1 MIAEAQRVQ
10 EFTATSWT
18 LIRSA
23 ADGSDKARDAFA
35 SRYAP
40 VVRAFLLTLW
50 ARSPAREE
58 IDDAIAEVLFEC
70 MKDGGVL
77 EKAEPR
83 RSGGFRA
90 FLFGVVKNVA
100 ARFEK
105 RHAVRARRQ
114 ADTIDDAET
123 SVELARDASFAFD
136 RAWAVAV
143 MKTASDEHRAKAAKE
158 GPRAVRRVDILDALF
173 REGRTIRD
181 VAAEWRENA
190 AHLHHEYAEARRDFA
205 QVLRSVVAAE
215 LGLESGSPDVEAE
228 CRGLLALL
236 GE

>member
-1 MIAEAQRVQ
+1 MIAEAPRVQ

-23 ADGSDKARDAFA
+23 ADGQGSARDAFA
-35 SRYAP
+35 CRYGP

-58 IDDAIAEVLFEC
+58 IDDAIAEVLLEC

-90 FLFGVVKNVA
+90 FLFGVVRNVA

-105 RHAVRARRQ
+105 RHALRSKRESDAVG
-114 ADTIDDAET
+114 DAE
-123 SVELARDASFAFD
+123 SSIELVRDASFAFD

-143 MKTASDEHRAKAAKE
+143 MKTATDEHRAKAAKD
-158 GPRAVRRVDILDALF
+158 GPRAVRRVEILDALF
-173 REGRTIRD
+173 RQGRTIRD
-181 VAAEWRENA
+181 VAAQWREDPA
-190 AHLHHEYAEARRDFA
+190 YVHHEYADARREFA
-205 QVLRSVVAAE
+205 AVLRSVVAAE
-215 LGLESGSPDVEAE
+215 LGLESGSPDVETE

-236 GE
+236 GD